1 MAQGEE
7 EVGADRALVLDA
19 NIVLRAVLGTR
30 VRSLIERYG
39 VSVPLFLPASCLE
52 EVREY
57 LPSLCA
63 KRCWEI
69 APAVALLEALLAFV
83 RVADPA
89 FYGPH
94 EYEARR
100 RIGFRDVEDWPVVA
114 LALALEAPVWTED
127 SDFFGSGVATWT
139 TETVEIYLSDDP
151 WQVHEPPPPAYGGGG
166 VEQRRA

>member
-69 APAVALLEALLAFV
+69 AP
-83 RVADPA
+83 
-89 FYGPH
+89 
-94 EYEARR
+94 
-100 RIGFRDVEDWPVVA
+100 VVA

-139 TETVEIYLSDDP
+139 TETVEIYLGDDP
-151 WQVHEPPPPAYGGGG
+151 WQVHEPPPPVYGGGG
-166 VEQRRA
+166 AEQRRA